1 VLRISSAISTPSILR
16 HISLNERKLETSM
29 RELASGSR
37 LEGNPQ
43 RAADKAIAENLK
55 AQLRSTEA
63 LDHNAQ
69 TASSMVQVTEG
80 SLNEQSNLLIRM
92 RELAIQSA
100 TDTISDEQREYLDY
114 EFQQLKQEVDRIA
127 QTSGYSASPSLD
139 GNQSKAQ
146 FLVGT
151 HSDSHNV
158 ITYNTKLNTTASGL
172 GISSL
177 DLEDQDEAVD
187 SLEDLDEAFHV
198 VADARA
204 KLGAIQT
211 RFDSA
216 SNQLQTQAA
225 NLSEAHSR
233 YADSNI
239 AEAVTKMRTAQA
251 LQYYQA
257 AALRSVDEF
266 QMAGLKLVG

>member
-1 VLRISSAISTPSILR
+1 MLRISSSIATPSILR
-16 HISLNERKLETSM
+16 NISVNERKLEASM

-43 RAADKAIAENLK
+43 RAADKAIAEQLK

-100 TDTISDEQREYLDY
+100 TDTISDKQREYLNY
-114 EFQQLKQEVDRIA
+114 EFQQLKEEIDRIA
-127 QTSGYSASPSLD
+127 QTSGYSTSPSLN
-139 GNQSKAQ
+139 GKQSSSQ

-158 ITYNTKLNTTASGL
+158 ITYNTKLDTTASGL
-172 GISSL
+172 DIDHL
-177 DLEDQDEAVD
+177 DLDDQDDAVD
-187 SLEDLDEAFHV
+187 ALEDLDKSFNV
-198 VADARA
+198 VAEARA
-204 KLGAIQT
+204 RLGAIQT

-225 NLSEAHSR
+225 NLSEAQSR
-233 YADSNI
+233 YSDANI
-239 AEAVTKMRTAQA
+239 AEAVTKMRAAQA
-251 LQYYQA
+251 LQHYQA

-266 QMAGLKLVG
+266 QMAGLRLIG